1 MQSFGDELFFAVVL
15 PFLQQLLF
23 DVLRLSKGL
32 NIIRAKVMTLGD
44 DVIDTFYLV
53 GDDGNPIE
61 AGETIAELRQRLME
75 IVLNPPPQSNL

>member
-1 MQSFGDELFFAVVL
+1 MS
-15 PFLQQLLF
+15 
-23 DVLRLSKGL
+23 GL
-32 NIIRAKVMTLGD
+32 NITRAKVMTLGD

-75 IVLNPPPQSNL
+75 IVLNPSQSSDL